1 MTTDRL
7 RLSRRQRREA
17 APTTMST
24 TMPAIR
30 WIQAE
35 EMMAR
40 AAATPVPAPALT
52 EPAEVIA
59 TVVLT
64 RVLPEAA
71 VPPEQ
76 PKPEIPARF
85 TCTVV

>member
-71 VPPEQ
+71 VPAQ
-76 PKPEIPARF
+76 
-85 TCTVV
+85 